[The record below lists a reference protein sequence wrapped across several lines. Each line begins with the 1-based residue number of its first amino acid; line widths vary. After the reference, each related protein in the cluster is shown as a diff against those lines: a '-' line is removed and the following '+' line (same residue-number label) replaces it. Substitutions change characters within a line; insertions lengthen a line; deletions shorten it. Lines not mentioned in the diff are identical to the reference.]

1 PPSAV
6 SLRFPLVRSRSLG
19 GLHPDKRIP
28 TLTGVSP
35 LSSLLLS
42 LLPSAIGGAMDH
54 EMAEATDEVFVCFE
68 VDLDYE
74 FDAPRY
80 FDLGREET
88 PAEARAAELW
98 FDTAGSYPPSPLIA
112 KLIFQKDTN
121 VANTSTAPNLED
133 LVYTN
138 PEAAHA
144 DAAAPGFS
152 IVQEMEK
159 GTSIHECFSILQGVS
174 KGDHISTVNNCFS
187 KRSTLMKPTAS
198 QLAKKEWPR
207 EVKSISRLQKPLE
220 VKREQRFEDSN
231 DYIHQAAKRQR
242 LEKGHCCKVL
252 SGMFPIKF
260 LYSLQ
265 VTDAKQQINLFHK
278 VPEKVIL
285 LLQSLICKYLLKMYL
300 ILLHFVDIQK
310 NGLSDANNQL
320 PRLRLTIPREPELE
334 TARRAFSFR
343 AQRQRLVDAKCL
355 VEGMPQ
361 FTSTFKAHPLNR
373 KILEAPSLPLP
384 QKSTPRLPKF
394 KEFNFRT
401 HSRALLHSTTSS
413 TLTSGSH
420 IPTTTGDVK
429 SSVRAQFQ
437 TSGHQLQQNECK
449 RDVEVKDISTKFRPQ
464 ALNQKILANKGDI
477 GVFRSTKR
485 DTTIPKE
492 FNFLTTK
499 RFQQN
504 PLNEL
509 FNKLSLASEAQK
521 ATAQRKFPLP
531 SHLDAKDSKE
541 NLISVVHK

>member
-1 PPSAV
+1 
-6 SLRFPLVRSRSLG
+6 
-19 GLHPDKRIP
+19 
-28 TLTGVSP
+28 
-35 LSSLLLS
+35 
-42 LLPSAIGGAMDH
+42 MDH

-98 FDTAGSYPPSPLIA
+98 FDTAGTYPPSPLIA

-159 GTSIHECFSILQGVS
+159 GCTFHSSILQGVS

-198 QLAKKEWPR
+198 QLAKKKWPR

-242 LEKGHCCKVL
+242 LEKGHCCKV
-252 SGMFPIKF
+252 
-260 LYSLQ
+260 
-265 VTDAKQQINLFHK
+265 TDAKQQINLFHK
-278 VPEKVIL
+278 VPEK
-285 LLQSLICKYLLKMYL
+285 
-300 ILLHFVDIQK
+300 K

-449 RDVEVKDISTKFRPQ
+449 RDAEVKDISTKFRPQ

-531 SHLDAKDSKE
+531 SHLDAKVSNLYFSLF
-541 NLISVVHK
+541 NLIVFPSNCAF

>member
-1 PPSAV
+1 LLRVSHTRPSAV
-6 SLRFPLVRSRSLG
+6 SLRFPLARSRSLG

-28 TLTGVSP
+28 TLAGVSP

-42 LLPSAIGGAMDH
+42 LLPSALGGAMDH

-159 GTSIHECFSILQGVS
+159 GCTFHSSILQGVS

-198 QLAKKEWPR
+198 QLAKKKWPR

-242 LEKGHCCKVL
+242 LEKGHCCKV
-252 SGMFPIKF
+252 
-260 LYSLQ
+260 
-265 VTDAKQQINLFHK
+265 TDAKQQINLFHK
-278 VPEKVIL
+278 VPEK
-285 LLQSLICKYLLKMYL
+285 
-300 ILLHFVDIQK
+300 K

-373 KILEAPSLPLP
+373 KVSTLKLLSSRYMKQLIQYQYIGSLPPNCLINL
-384 QKSTPRLPKF
+384 KMNI
-394 KEFNFRT
+394 E
-401 HSRALLHSTTSS
+401 H
-413 TLTSGSH
+413 
-420 IPTTTGDVK
+420 
-429 SSVRAQFQ
+429 
-437 TSGHQLQQNECK
+437 ECK
-449 RDVEVKDISTKFRPQ
+449 RDAEVKDISTKFRPQ
-464 ALNQKILANKGDI
+464 ALNQKILASKGDI

>member
-1 PPSAV
+1 
-6 SLRFPLVRSRSLG
+6 
-19 GLHPDKRIP
+19 KRIP
-28 TLTGVSP
+28 TLAGVSP

-98 FDTAGSYPPSPLIA
+98 FDTAGSYPPSRTYRLPDVRNPRSLIP

-133 LVYTN
+133 LVYKN

-159 GTSIHECFSILQGVS
+159 GCTFHSSILQGVS

-198 QLAKKEWPR
+198 QLAKKKWPS

-242 LEKGHCCKVL
+242 LEKGHC
-252 SGMFPIKF
+252 
-260 LYSLQ
+260 
-265 VTDAKQQINLFHK
+265 
-278 VPEKVIL
+278 
-285 LLQSLICKYLLKMYL
+285 CKYLLKMYL

-361 FTSTFKAHPLNR
+361 FISTFKAHPLNR
-373 KILEAPSLPLP
+373 KV
-384 QKSTPRLPKF
+384 
-394 KEFNFRT
+394 
-401 HSRALLHSTTSS
+401 S
-413 TLTSGSH
+413 TLKLNKKMCMLIISLIYGFIVLTCIVYFVHTS
-420 IPTTTGDVK
+420 
-429 SSVRAQFQ
+429 
-437 TSGHQLQQNECK
+437 ECK
-449 RDVEVKDISTKFRPQ
+449 RDAEVKDISTKFRPQ
-464 ALNQKILANKGDI
+464 ALDQKILASKGDI

>member
-1 PPSAV
+1 PPPSAV
-6 SLRFPLVRSRSLG
+6 SLRFPLARSRSLG

-28 TLTGVSP
+28 TLAGVSP

-121 VANTSTAPNLED
+121 VANASTAPNLED

-159 GTSIHECFSILQGVS
+159 GCTFHSSILQGVS

-198 QLAKKEWPR
+198 QLAKKKWPR

-285 LLQSLICKYLLKMYL
+285 LLQILICKYLLKMYL

-401 HSRALLHSTTSS
+401 HSRALLHCTTSA
-413 TLTSGSH
+413 TLVGS
-420 IPTTTGDVK
+420 INLDFCSLMKYNT
-429 SSVRAQFQ
+429 
-437 TSGHQLQQNECK
+437 
-449 RDVEVKDISTKFRPQ
+449 
-464 ALNQKILANKGDI
+464 ILASKGDI

-509 FNKLSLASEAQK
+509 FNK
-521 ATAQRKFPLP
+521 
-531 SHLDAKDSKE
+531 
-541 NLISVVHK
+541 V

>member
-1 PPSAV
+1 
-6 SLRFPLVRSRSLG
+6 
-19 GLHPDKRIP
+19 
-28 TLTGVSP
+28 
-35 LSSLLLS
+35 
-42 LLPSAIGGAMDH
+42 MDH

-133 LVYTN
+133 LVYKN

-159 GTSIHECFSILQGVS
+159 GCTFHSSILQGVS
-174 KGDHISTVNNCFS
+174 KGDHISTINSCFS

-198 QLAKKEWPR
+198 QLAKKKWPR

-220 VKREQRFEDSN
+220 VKRDQRFEDSN

-242 LEKGHCCKVL
+242 LEKGHCCKV
-252 SGMFPIKF
+252 
-260 LYSLQ
+260 
-265 VTDAKQQINLFHK
+265 TDAKQQINLFHK
-278 VPEKVIL
+278 VPEK
-285 LLQSLICKYLLKMYL
+285 KK
-300 ILLHFVDIQK
+300 
-310 NGLSDANNQL
+310 GLSYANNQVNQL

-343 AQRQRLVDAKCL
+343 AQRLVDAKCL

-373 KILEAPSLPLP
+373 KILDAPSLPLP

-401 HSRALLHSTTSS
+401 HSRALVHSTTSS
-413 TLTSGSH
+413 TL
-420 IPTTTGDVK
+420 
-429 SSVRAQFQ
+429 
-437 TSGHQLQQNECK
+437 
-449 RDVEVKDISTKFRPQ
+449 
-464 ALNQKILANKGDI
+464 ILASKGDI

>member
-1 PPSAV
+1 PPSVV
-6 SLRFPLVRSRSLG
+6 SLRFPHARRRSFGR
-19 GLHPDKRIP
+19 LHPDKRIP
-28 TLTGVSP
+28 TLAGVSP
-35 LSSLLLS
+35 PSGLLLS
-42 LLPSAIGGAMDH
+42 LLPSALRGAMDH
-54 EMAEATDEVFVCFE
+54 EMAEATDEVFVCSE

-80 FDLGREET
+80 FDLGRDET

-112 KLIFQKDTN
+112 KLIFRKDTN

-133 LVYTN
+133 LVYKN

-159 GTSIHECFSILQGVS
+159 GCTFHSSILQGVS
-174 KGDHISTVNNCFS
+174 KGDHMSTVKNCFS
-187 KRSTLMKPTAS
+187 KISTLMKPTTS
-198 QLAKKEWPR
+198 QLAKKKWPR

-242 LEKGHCCKVL
+242 LEKGHCCKV
-252 SGMFPIKF
+252 
-260 LYSLQ
+260 
-265 VTDAKQQINLFHK
+265 TDAKQQINLFHK
-278 VPEKVIL
+278 VPEK
-285 LLQSLICKYLLKMYL
+285 
-300 ILLHFVDIQK
+300 K

-343 AQRQRLVDAKCL
+343 AQRQRPVDAKCL

-361 FTSTFKAHPLNR
+361 FSSTFKARPLNR
-373 KILEAPSLPLP
+373 KILEAPLLPLP

-413 TLTSGSH
+413 TLTSGGH
-420 IPTTTGDVK
+420 IPTATGDVK

-437 TSGHQLQQNECK
+437 TSGHQLQQNEGK
-449 RDVEVKDISTKFRPQ
+449 RADEVKDISTKFGPH
-464 ALNQKILANKGDI
+464 ALNQKILASKGDI
-477 GVFRSTKR
+477 GVYRSTKR

-509 FNKLSLASEAQK
+509 FNKV
-521 ATAQRKFPLP
+521 
-531 SHLDAKDSKE
+531 DSCTTRDDLLLYFVWSCK
-541 NLISVVHK
+541 NVLIY